1 MTYDQI
7 IALLDEHDQQCPVRA
22 IQAGGG
28 FWSATVKELRE
39 YLKGG
44 TIDPQTIES
53 LEFFPPRD

>member
-7 IALLDEHDQQCPVRA
+7 IGLLDEHDPQRPVRA

-28 FWSATVKELRE
+28 FWSATVKEFRE

-53 LEFFPPRD
+53 LEFFPRRN

>member
-7 IALLDEHDQQCPVRA
+7 IVRLDEHDPQCPVRA
-22 IQAGGG
+22 IQGGG
-28 FWSATVKELRE
+28 VWSATVTEFRE

>member
-1 MTYDQI
+1 M
-7 IALLDEHDQQCPVRA
+7 RA

-28 FWSATVKELRE
+28 VWSATVKELRE

-53 LEFFPPRD
+53 LEFFPPDN